1 MHPYNSSNLRHMEY
15 VNQRG
20 EFDDLPYE
28 ELKADM
34 FRLYPNLIEISEG
47 RSGDF
52 DHESVLRPKQ

>member
-1 MHPYNSSNLRHMEY
+1 MEY

-34 FRLYPNLIEISEG
+34 FRLYPKLIEISEG

-52 DHESVLRPKQ
+52 DHESVLRPNQ